1 LKKLKLVTVAKW
13 FIDRFHQFTNWVL
26 TILKTDRFQFF
37 NGWGERQ
44 KVGEEKQVL
53 VYFNLLM
60 REKRGE
66 RDRQRCEGMKV
77 GEED

>member
-1 LKKLKLVTVAKW
+1 
-13 FIDRFHQFTNWVL
+13 L

-60 REKRGE
+60 REKRGGE
-66 RDRQRCEGMKV
+66 RETDRDARG
-77 GEED
+77 

>member
-1 LKKLKLVTVAKW
+1 
-13 FIDRFHQFTNWVL
+13 L

-60 REKRGE
+60 REKRGGE